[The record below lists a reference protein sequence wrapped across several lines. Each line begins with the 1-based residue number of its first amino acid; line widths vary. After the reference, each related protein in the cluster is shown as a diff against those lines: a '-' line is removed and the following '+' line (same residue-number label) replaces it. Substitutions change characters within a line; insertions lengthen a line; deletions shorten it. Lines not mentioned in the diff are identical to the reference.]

1 MIKKFKKRLEN
12 KDNRNL
18 VENFISLSTVQVFSM
33 VLPLVTLPYILRVL
47 GLANYGSIVLA
58 GSLIAY
64 FTSVT
69 DYSFKITATRDVA
82 VFRNSKRKLDLIYS
96 KVMILKT
103 LLFLVSF
110 AIISTIVL
118 LYPPFYKARLLFFL
132 TVPMLIGNTIFPDWF
147 FLGMEKMKYITIL
160 NLCVN
165 IIFTTCVFVFI
176 KHKEDYWK
184 YPLIQSSGLILSGI
198 VAQVIL
204 IKKYK
209 LNFIF
214 LKPATIGNALKANF
228 PIFVNQCMPQLYNN
242 TSTFLLGILTNTIT
256 LGTYDAIK
264 KIVDLCIVL
273 VGIVSRVFFPF
284 LNRKNNAF
292 LKYKKLMMM
301 IGITLTIL
309 PILFYKP
316 ILWYLNLDNSNSFYT
331 LAVLAIGIF
340 GFCLYDIFG
349 TNYFIIKRQDKI
361 VMNNT
366 IRSSLIGFALAWP
379 LVGAFGILGAA
390 INLSFTRYLMGLGL
404 FFKYKKHVAGDI

>member
-1 MIKKFKKRLEN
+1 MIKKFRKKLEN
-12 KDNRNL
+12 KDNRSL
-18 VENFISLSTVQVFSM
+18 VENFLSLSTLQVFSM

-47 GLANYGSIVLA
+47 GLANYGAVVLA

-82 VFRNSKRKLDLIYS
+82 VFRNSKKKLDLIYS

-110 AIISTIVL
+110 AIISVIVL

-147 FLGMEKMKYITIL
+147 FQGMEKMKYITIL
-160 NLCVN
+160 NL
-165 IIFTTCVFVFI
+165 IISVIVTTCVFIFI
-176 KHKEDYWK
+176 KQKEDYWK
-184 YPLIQSSGLILSGI
+184 YPLLQSCSLIFSGI
-198 VAQVIL
+198 IGQIIL

-209 LNFIF
+209 LRFIF
-214 LKPATIGNALKANF
+214 LPPSIIINALKTNF

-242 TSTFLLGILTNTIT
+242 TSTFLLGILTNTST
-256 LGTYDAIK
+256 LGIYDAIK

-273 VGIVSRVFFPF
+273 VGIVSRVFFPY

-292 LKYKKLMMM
+292 LKYKKLMVA
-301 IGITLTIL
+301 IGITLSIL
-309 PILFYKP
+309 PILFSKL
-316 ILWYLNLDNSNSFYT
+316 IFWYLNIKSSNSFSILT
-331 LAVLAIGIF
+331 VLSIGIF

-379 LVGAFGILGAA
+379 LVNAFGILGAA

-404 FFKYKKHVAGDI
+404 YFKYKKSVAGDI